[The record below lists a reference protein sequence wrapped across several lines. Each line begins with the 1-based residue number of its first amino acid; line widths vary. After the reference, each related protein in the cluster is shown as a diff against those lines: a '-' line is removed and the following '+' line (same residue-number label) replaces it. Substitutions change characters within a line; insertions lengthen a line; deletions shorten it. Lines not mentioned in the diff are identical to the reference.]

1 MDKPLDKPW
10 LQQILDAMTE
20 HVVVLDAGGR
30 IVMANQA
37 WRRFSSRNGGPDL
50 SWAGIHYLEVCR
62 RAAESA
68 GETAE
73 TARAVLVGL
82 ESVLS
87 GRLEHFQIE
96 YPCHSPQRMRWFVMN
111 ATPLTE
117 NPRGLVITHAEV
129 TERKLR
135 ELEILRQAHRDPLTG
150 LANRRLFE
158 TRAEEILG
166 SAEQSCFSAAV
177 LLLDL
182 DRFKPVNDT
191 FGHQAG
197 DKLLRQVAAR
207 LSAMTHASGLVARLG
222 GDEFAALLPGVQA
235 EQAEAAAVRI
245 LAALGRPYY
254 LKGRELRIG
263 ASLGLSL
270 YPFDGECLSDLLD
283 AADTAMYQAKAAGG
297 GLRFADR
304 PESRLAAS

>member
-1 MDKPLDKPW
+1 MQKHLDKSW

-30 IVMANQA
+30 IVMVNDA
-37 WRRFSSRNGGPDL
+37 WKRFSCQNGGPDL
-50 SWAGIHYLEVCR
+50 SWEGVDYFETCKEAMR
-62 RAAESA
+62 SA
-68 GETAE
+68 GDVAE
-73 TARAVLVGL
+73 QSRAVLVGL
-82 ESVLS
+82 DAVLG
-87 GRLEHFQIE
+87 GRLDHFQIE
-96 YPCHSPQRMRWFVMN
+96 YPCHSPQRLRWFVMN

-117 NPRGLVITHAEV
+117 GPCGAVITHAEV

-135 ELEILRQAHRDPLTG
+135 EMEILQQAHRDPLTG

-158 TRAEEILG
+158 ARAEELLTSIEENC
-166 SAEQSCFSAAV
+166 SSAAV

-197 DKLLRQVAAR
+197 DKILRQVAAR
-207 LSAMTHASGLVARLG
+207 LSAMTHSSGLVARLG
-222 GDEFAALLPGVQA
+222 GDEFGVLVPGVRA
-235 EQAEAAAVRI
+235 KEAEALADRI
-245 LAALGRPYY
+245 LTALGRPFY
-254 LKGRELRIG
+254 LKGRELRLG

-270 YPFDGECLSDLLD
+270 YPMDGDCLTDLLE

-297 GLRFADR
+297 GLRLAGP
-304 PESRLAAS
+304 PEIRLAAS